1 LVLLRA
7 RGQLDPL
14 ALDFIATCT
23 RSALP
28 SCIVP
33 VIVTSVTVTTIS
45 GFVCTRRSAA
55 CEASLRAGFV
65 TKAGALADSSEL
77 FACAC
82 GAATVGPTAAAR
94 AMAALAIAAEQIDIS
109 IRGVEM

>member
-1 LVLLRA
+1 VLLRA

-55 CEASLRAGFV
+55 CEDSLRDQGERL
-65 TKAGALADSSEL
+65 GRQQ
-77 FACAC
+77 
-82 GAATVGPTAAAR
+82 R
-94 AMAALAIAAEQIDIS
+94 AVCVRLR
-109 IRGVEM
+109 RGRGGSHRGGSGNGRTGHCRGQRKS